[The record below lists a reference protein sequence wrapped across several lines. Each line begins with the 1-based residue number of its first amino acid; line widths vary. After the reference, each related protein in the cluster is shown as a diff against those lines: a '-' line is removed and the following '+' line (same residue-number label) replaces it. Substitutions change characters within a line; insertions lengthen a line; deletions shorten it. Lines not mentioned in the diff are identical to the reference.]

1 MLSLIN
7 IRSFSWA
14 LTAFC
19 VLIFIQFILPDSLST
34 IIVFLK
40 YITIISTVIILVMY
54 NRILEEIENPEDNNE
69 FDIESQGT
77 VSEIKLNRAS
87 PKKLYEYLTKFV
99 IQTTKSINENSS
111 SAIYIIDPQKN
122 NFTIQNGNTSEFVD
136 SISLTNQIVKKHL
149 TNKKKFHQKEF
160 PKEWSE
166 LFFGQSWRGSEC
178 AIFSPVNIN
187 GSIAGFI
194 MTRLDHFNKATDK
207 EIDLFSQLA
216 EYVSFS
222 LSNLESLE
230 QHMIGED
237 SKTLILEILSNLDFK
252 SDTQNIFN
260 QFKYLIRTFFKYER
274 ATISIRKESENR
286 RKYDKGVTSTIKLV
300 DGDKDEYIEGSDF
313 PTNGSLQ
320 GLPVISGTYFQTNDW
335 RKSHHNMF
343 RFKSSESDDYKYKS
357 VMGVPIIIEG
367 ESRGSIILE
376 KNDNSSF
383 PNQELADGV
392 LIGQILGSA
401 LHWKYE
407 YEKIHKNATHDGL
420 TGLLNHQTF
429 KERFNDE
436 VQRAAR
442 FQQKMAVMM
451 FDLDKFKKVND
462 TLGHQYGDYVIQ
474 AVAKIMIDSVRA
486 VDVVARYGGEEF
498 AVILINTTAVMSN
511 IVAQRIV
518 DTIADHKFSLNGV
531 GTRLSISGG
540 MSEYPTHADN
550 MRQLIEIADQEM
562 YATKR
567 RGGNGITIHQI
578 VDNDND

>member
-1 MLSLIN
+1 
-7 IRSFSWA
+7 
-14 LTAFC
+14 
-19 VLIFIQFILPDSLST
+19 
-34 IIVFLK
+34 
-40 YITIISTVIILVMY
+40 MY
-54 NRILEEIENPEDNNE
+54 NRVLEEIENPEGNNE
-69 FDIESQGT
+69 FDIESHGT
-77 VSEIKLNRAS
+77 ASEIKLNRAS

-99 IQTTKSINENSS
+99 IQTTKSINENSN

-149 TNKKKFHQKEF
+149 TNKKKFHQKEY

-230 QHMIGED
+230 QHMVGED

-252 SDTQNIFN
+252 SDIQNIFN
-260 QFKYLIRTFFKYER
+260 QFKYLIRTFFKYDR

-286 RKYDKGVTSTIKLV
+286 RKHDKGVTSTIKLV

-335 RKSHHNMF
+335 RESHHNMF
-343 RFKSSESDDYKYKS
+343 RFKSSESDDYKYRS

-376 KNDNSSF
+376 KNNNSSF
-383 PNQELADGV
+383 SNQDLADAV
-392 LIGQILGSA
+392 LIGQVLGSA

-474 AVAKIMIDSVRA
+474 TVAKIMIDSVRA

-518 DTIADHKFSLNGV
+518 DTIADYKFSLNGV
-531 GTRLSISGG
+531 DTRLSISGG

-562 YATKR
+562 YATKK

-578 VDNDND
+578 IDNDNE

>member
-40 YITIISTVIILVMY
+40 YITIISTIIILVMY
-54 NRILEEIENPEDNNE
+54 NRVLEEIENPEGNNE
-69 FDIESQGT
+69 FDIESHGNA
-77 VSEIKLNRAS
+77 SEIKLNRAS

-99 IQTTKSINENSS
+99 IQTTKSINENSN

-149 TNKKKFHQKEF
+149 TNKKKFHQKEY

-230 QHMIGED
+230 QHMVGED

-252 SDTQNIFN
+252 SDIQNIFN
-260 QFKYLIRTFFKYER
+260 QFKYLIRTFFKYDR

-286 RKYDKGVTSTIKLV
+286 RKHDKGVTSTIKLV

-335 RKSHHNMF
+335 RESHHNMF
-343 RFKSSESDDYKYKS
+343 RFKSSESDDYKYRS

-376 KNDNSSF
+376 KNNNSSF
-383 PNQELADGV
+383 SNQDLADAV
-392 LIGQILGSA
+392 LIGQVLGSA

-474 AVAKIMIDSVRA
+474 TVAKIMIDSVRA

-518 DTIADHKFSLNGV
+518 DTIADYKFSLNGV
-531 GTRLSISGG
+531 DTRLSISGG

-562 YATKR
+562 YATKK

-578 VDNDND
+578 IDNDNE

>member
-40 YITIISTVIILVMY
+40 YITIISTIIILVMY
-54 NRILEEIENPEDNNE
+54 NRVLEEIENPEGNNE
-69 FDIESQGT
+69 FDIESHGT
-77 VSEIKLNRAS
+77 ASEIKLNRAS

-99 IQTTKSINENSS
+99 IQTTKSINENSN

-149 TNKKKFHQKEF
+149 TNKKKFHQKEY

-230 QHMIGED
+230 QHMVGED

-252 SDTQNIFN
+252 SDIQNIFN
-260 QFKYLIRTFFKYER
+260 QFKYLIRTFFKYDR

-286 RKYDKGVTSTIKLV
+286 RKHDKGVTSTIKLV

-335 RKSHHNMF
+335 RESHHNMF
-343 RFKSSESDDYKYKS
+343 RFKSSESDDYKYRS

-376 KNDNSSF
+376 KNNNSSF
-383 PNQELADGV
+383 SNQDLADAV
-392 LIGQILGSA
+392 LIGQVLGSA

-474 AVAKIMIDSVRA
+474 TVAKIMIDSVRA

-518 DTIADHKFSLNGV
+518 DTIADYKFSLNGV
-531 GTRLSISGG
+531 DTRLSISGG

-562 YATKR
+562 YATKK

-578 VDNDND
+578 IDNDNE